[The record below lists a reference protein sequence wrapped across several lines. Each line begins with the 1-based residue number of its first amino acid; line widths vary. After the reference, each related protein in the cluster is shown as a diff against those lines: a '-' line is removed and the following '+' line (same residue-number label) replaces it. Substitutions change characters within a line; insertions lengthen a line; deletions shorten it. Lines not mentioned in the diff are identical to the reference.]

1 MLTILGGEWNGRKLK
16 VPDRETLRPTSG
28 RVKAAIFSIIESIQW
43 KRSGEPDFSQW
54 NCCDLYAGVGGLG
67 LEILSRGAAKCVF
80 VEKDRKH
87 FQALEA
93 NIATLGCKDRC
104 RTLLSDVQKF
114 EWERF
119 APFDLVLLDPPYKD
133 SELTKLLEKLGSGT
147 LLQKG
152 AIVVFE
158 HDPSVHFGEIPGLT
172 LHSERKLGP
181 AGISVF
187 IRNEG

>member
-1 MLTILGGEWNGRKLK
+1 MLTILGGEWSGRKLK

-28 RVKAAIFSIIESIQW
+28 RVKSAIFSIIESIQW
-43 KRSGEPDFSQW
+43 KRAGQPDFQNW
-54 NCCDLYAGVGGLG
+54 KCADLYAGVGGLG
-67 LEILSRGAAKCVF
+67 LEILSRGAMSCVF
-80 VEKDRKH
+80 VEKDKRH
-87 FQALEA
+87 MQALEQ
-93 NIATLGCKDRC
+93 NIISLNCADRSK
-104 RTLLSDVQKF
+104 TILSDVQKLD
-114 EWERF
+114 WTRF

-133 SELTKLLEKLGSGT
+133 SDLPSLLKKIGA

-152 AIVVFE
+152 GIVVFE